1 MSLKDKIMNLGIKHP
16 KLVTFGIVLT
26 ITFVIVTT
34 IGIADFQHV
43 VFAKIEDQST
53 LIIP

>member
-1 MSLKDKIMNLGIKHP
+1 MSLKDKFMNIRIEHP
-16 KLVTFGIVLT
+16 KLVTFGIGLT
-26 ITFVIVTT
+26 FTLVIGTV